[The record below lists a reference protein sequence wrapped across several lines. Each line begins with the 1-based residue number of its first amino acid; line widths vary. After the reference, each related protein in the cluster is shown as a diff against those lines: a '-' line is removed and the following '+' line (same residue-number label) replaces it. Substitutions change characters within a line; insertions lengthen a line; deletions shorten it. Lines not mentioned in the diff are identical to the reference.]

1 MNENEAPV
9 ANGMSDAVRTA
20 GGSVALAFQSAV
32 NSVLGLVL
40 FIFLARLISQVEMGI
55 YASLLLAMA
64 LFQTVGPLGLQ
75 VAAAR
80 FIPKSIGEGR
90 NDQVSTYVTS
100 IVVVSFV
107 SAIALSVS
115 FSFLSTSLSLF
126 LTKSAEYGNV
136 FALASVAV
144 SFSIPAANLDAVM
157 QGFQDFRRLA
167 AVRVFSQGLRV
178 AISVV
183 LLVMGYALIGVVWGL
198 IAMNVSLLFIF
209 MYLVRSNLKVS
220 IDSAVISRLLKYSSP
235 LLLANLANFLSGQAD
250 LLVLMIVM
258 IPVVVGV
265 YQVAVTVSGLLG
277 AILIATITA
286 TVQPVAAKRFGS
298 SGKSGLES
306 VLAKASRYLAFVYVP
321 AAFGLAALA
330 GTAINLMAGQRYLE
344 ATTPLAVISL
354 VSIASALSI
363 IPIIGLQ
370 AVGDTGSVL
379 VATILSVAIGTAVDV
394 ALIPGFGGLGAALGR
409 AALMLAV
416 LVASVHLARSR
427 MAVKFDLRAL
437 RKSTLAS
444 ITMGIVLVAMQTRFG
459 FAAYNALLYI
469 PTGLAIFLG
478 AMRLQGAFKRRDMN
492 ILLEV
497 LPSRLRWISKLV
509 SWMVTG

>member
-1 MNENEAPV
+1 MNEAAV
-9 ANGMSDAVRTA
+9 ANRTNEVARTA

-32 NSVLGLVL
+32 NCVLGLVF
-40 FIFLARLISQVEMGI
+40 FIFLARLISQAEMGI

-64 LFQTVGPLGLQ
+64 LFQTLGPLGLP

-80 FIPKSIGEGR
+80 FIPKSIGEGK
-90 NDQVSTYVTS
+90 NDQTS
-100 IVVVSFV
+100 IYITNIIVVSFV
-107 SAIALSVS
+107 SAIAFSVALC
-115 FSFLSTSLSLF
+115 FLAYPLSLF
-126 LTKSAEYGNV
+126 LTKSVEYGNV

-144 SFSIPAANLDAVM
+144 LFNIPAANLDAVM
-157 QGFQDFRRLA
+157 QGLQDFRRLA
-167 AVRVFSQGLRV
+167 AVRVFAQALRV

-183 LLVMGYALIGVVWGL
+183 LLVMGYALIGVVWGF
-198 IAMNVSLLFIF
+198 IAMNVSSLFIF

-220 IDSAVISRLLKYSSP
+220 IDSAVTSRLLKYSSP

-277 AILIATITA
+277 AILVTTITA
-286 TVQPVAAKRFGS
+286 TIQPVAAKRFGF
-298 SGKSGLES
+298 SGKCALES
-306 VLAKASRYLAFVYVP
+306 VLAKTSRYLVFVYVP

-330 GTAINLMAGQRYLE
+330 GTAINLMAGQPYLE

-354 VSIASALSI
+354 ASIASALTI

-370 AVGDTGSVL
+370 TVGDTGSVL
-379 VATILSVAIGTAVDV
+379 VATILSVAFGIVADV

-409 AALMLAV
+409 AALMLV
-416 LVASVHLARSR
+416 LLVASLYLARSR
-427 MAVKFDLRAL
+427 IGVKFDLRAL
-437 RKSTLAS
+437 RESMLAS
-444 ITMGIVLVAMQTRFG
+444 VIMGIVLVAMQARFG
-459 FAAYNALLYI
+459 LAAYSALLYI

-478 AMRLQGAFKRRDMN
+478 VMRLQGAFQHRDIN

-497 LPSRLRWISKLV
+497 LPSRLRWISRFV
-509 SWMVTG
+509 SWMATQ

>member
-1 MNENEAPV
+1 MNETEA
-9 ANGMSDAVRTA
+9 ARTV

-32 NSVLGLVL
+32 NSVLGLVF
-40 FIFLARLISQVEMGI
+40 FIFLARLISQAEMGI

-64 LFQTVGPLGLQ
+64 LFQTLGPLGLP

-80 FIPKSIGEGR
+80 FIPKSMGEGR
-90 NDQVSTYVTS
+90 NDQVSIYVTN
-100 IVVVSFV
+100 IIVVSFV
-107 SAIALSVS
+107 SAIAFSVALC
-115 FSFLSTSLSLF
+115 FLSTSLSLF
-126 LTKSAEYGNV
+126 LTKSVEYGNV

-144 SFSIPAANLDAVM
+144 FFNIPAANLDAVM

-167 AVRVFSQGLRV
+167 AVRVFAQALRV
-178 AISVV
+178 GISVV
-183 LLVMGYALIGVVWGL
+183 LLVMGYALIGVVWGF
-198 IAMNVSLLFIF
+198 IVMNVSLLFIF
-209 MYLVRSNLKVS
+209 MYLVRSNLKRS
-220 IDSAVISRLLKYSSP
+220 IDGAVARRLLRYSSP

-258 IPVVVGV
+258 VPVVVGV

-277 AILIATITA
+277 AILITTITA

-298 SGKSGLES
+298 SGKHGLES
-306 VLAKASRYLAFVYVP
+306 VLAKTSRYLVFAYVP

-344 ATTPLAVISL
+344 ATTALAVISI

-363 IPIIGLQ
+363 IPIMGLQ
-370 AVGDTGSVL
+370 TVGDTSSVL
-379 VATILSVAIGTAVDV
+379 AATILSVTIGIVVDV

-409 AALMLAV
+409 AAVMLALLAAGV
-416 LVASVHLARSR
+416 YLARSR

-437 RKSTLAS
+437 RESMLAS
-444 ITMGIVLVAMQTRFG
+444 IIMGVILVAMQARFG
-459 FAAYNALLYI
+459 LASYNALLYI
-469 PTGLAIFLG
+469 PAGLAIFLG
-478 AMRLQGAFKRRDMN
+478 LMRLQGAFQRRDMN

-497 LPSRLRWISKLV
+497 LPSRLRWISKLLW
-509 SWMVTG
+509 WMVTW